1 MRLQS
6 SFAPNVPLRRSALRA
21 TMLAGLVGLFVSA
34 CTPSRTAAE
43 WSGER
48 CTNAPPTAPDN
59 APVSEADQAVA
70 KLRPQMKKC
79 FQELLSEDRTAE
91 GCVVASLHLS
101 ADNTRTCRI
110 AVRHGLDEELGECLC
125 GVVKELDVS
134 PPATGATL
142 SIPVTFIQR
151 KP

>member
-1 MRLQS
+1 MRLKSSSAPQS
-6 SFAPNVPLRRSALRA
+6 PVQRLSIRAAL
-21 TMLAGLVGLFVSA
+21 LAGMGALLVSA

-48 CTNAPPTAPDN
+48 CTNAPPPAPDN
-59 APVSEADQAVA
+59 APESEADRAIA

-110 AVRHGLDEELGECLC
+110 TVRHGLDEELGECLC

-142 SIPVTFIQR
+142 SIPVTFIQK